1 MAGAVRASVRAD
13 RVRQV
18 LEDADDYARQRALAA
33 TGEAFRAGVQVARS
47 ASQGPSW
54 SPAAPEQARRRAAIG
69 SGDAPDPPICSAI

>member
-33 TGEAFRAGVQVARS
+33 TGEAFRAGALAVNETS
-47 ASQGPSW
+47 ASKSKRIGP
-54 SPAAPEQARRRAAIG
+54 E
-69 SGDAPDPPICSAI
+69 